1 MIVSIEQHV
10 DWIADCIAWMSANEK
25 TRIEPERSAEL
36 EWAEHTS
43 QMADLTLYPQADS
56 WYVGANVPGKPRAF
70 LAYVGGVG
78 VYREIC
84 DQIAQGGYHGFEVH

>member
-10 DWIADCIAWMSANEK
+10 DWIADCIAWMRTNEK
-25 TRIEPERSAEL
+25 RELSERSAEI

-43 QMADLTLYPQADS
+43 QVADMTLYPKAES
-56 WYVGANVPGKPRAF
+56 CYVRANIPGYERF
-70 LAYVGGVG
+70 GYVGGVG

-84 DQIAQGGYHGFEVH
+84 DQIAQSGYHGFEVH

>member
-1 MIVSIEQHV
+1 MKKRELSQ
-10 DWIADCIAWMSANEK
+10 
-25 TRIEPERSAEL
+25 ERSAEI

-43 QMADLTLYPQADS
+43 QMADMTLYPQAES
-56 WYVGANVPGKPRAF
+56 WYVGANIPGKPRAF

-84 DQIAQGGYHGFEVH
+84 DQIAQSGYHGFEVH